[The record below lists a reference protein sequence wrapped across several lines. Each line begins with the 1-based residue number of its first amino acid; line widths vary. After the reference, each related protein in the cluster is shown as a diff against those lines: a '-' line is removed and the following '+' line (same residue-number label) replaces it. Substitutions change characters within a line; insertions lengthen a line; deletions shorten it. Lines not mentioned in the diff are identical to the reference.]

1 MPEPST
7 TEPTPVLDTI
17 SLIAALHVR
26 RVTYQKIS
34 EEVGV
39 HWMTVHRWAYG
50 QSSPR
55 PAGPINRILEA
66 MLDEI
71 GETGE

>member
-1 MPEPST
+1 MPELAT
-7 TEPTPVLDTI
+7 AAPTPVSDTT
-17 SLIAALHVR
+17 SLVAALHAR
-26 RVTYQKIS
+26 RVTYQKIA

-50 QSSPR
+50 QSAPR
-55 PAGPINRILEA
+55 PAGPINRILQE

-71 GETGE
+71 GGNDG

>member
-1 MPEPST
+1 M
-7 TEPTPVLDTI
+7 TELATATPTPVSDTI
-17 SLIAALHVR
+17 SLIHSLHVQG
-26 RVTYQKIS
+26 VTYQKIA

-50 QSSPR
+50 QSAPR
-55 PAGPINRILEA
+55 PAGPINRILQE

-71 GETGE
+71 GGEAR